1 VVEPTARVHD
11 GLMPEPARVW
21 MVELDRSP
29 DDVEGTL
36 TLDRDAIRFAPAE
49 GATTRD
55 IDLTQVTRV
64 KRIWGSPVLMVHSVE
79 DGVRHVTA
87 FYFSKPPPLHPPET
101 PAGAAPPPTLIGPFN
116 RDKAPSKRKQRR
128 NNAGYLSSAST
139 VVGDQVRMWLKEM
152 RAAVGV
158 ARGAS
163 QT

>member
-1 VVEPTARVHD
+1 VVERTARVHD
-11 GLMPEPARVW
+11 GLMPEPTKVW

-49 GATTRD
+49 GPTTRD
-55 IDLTQVTRV
+55 IVLTAVSRV

-79 DGVRHVTA
+79 DGTRHVTA
-87 FYFSKPPPLHPPET
+87 FYFLKPPPLHPPDAT
-101 PAGAAPPPTLIGPFN
+101 DDAAPPTLIGPFN
-116 RDKAPSKRKQRR
+116 RNRPPSKRKQRR
-128 NNAGYLSSAST
+128 NNAGYLSGASS
-139 VVGDQVRMWLKEM
+139 VVGDQVRTWLKEL
-152 RAAVGV
+152 RAAIAA

>member
-1 VVEPTARVHD
+1 
-11 GLMPEPARVW
+11 

-36 TLDRDAIRFAPAE
+36 TLDGDAIRFAPAE
-49 GATTRD
+49 GDATRA
-55 IDLTQVTRV
+55 IVLTDVSRV

-87 FYFSKPPPLHPPET
+87 FYFLKPPPLHPPADEKDD
-101 PAGAAPPPTLIGPFN
+101 APPPTLIGPFN
-116 RDKAPSKRKQRR
+116 RDRPPSKRKQRR
-128 NNAGYLSSAST
+128 NNAGYLSSASS
-139 VVGDQVRMWLKEM
+139 VVGDQVRAWLKEL
-152 RAAVGV
+152 RAAIAA

>member
-1 VVEPTARVHD
+1 V
-11 GLMPEPARVW
+11 
-21 MVELDRSP
+21 
-29 DDVEGTL
+29 
-36 TLDRDAIRFAPAE
+36 
-49 GATTRD
+49 
-55 IDLTQVTRV
+55 
-64 KRIWGSPVLMVHSVE
+64 
-79 DGVRHVTA
+79 
-87 FYFSKPPPLHPPET
+87 
-101 PAGAAPPPTLIGPFN
+101 PPPTLIGPFN